1 MKRFILTFAI
11 FLLIDF
17 IWLAKVAPN
26 FYKTN
31 IGHLMSDKV
40 NFIPAIIF
48 YLVYIVA
55 LLVFVINPA
64 VESES
69 ILKALYLGAL
79 IGFAMYGTYDL
90 TNMATLKEWPLMVTI
105 VDLIWGTFIT
115 SATSVLSTLVIL
127 KIGFFK

>member
-17 IWLAKVAPN
+17 VWLAKVAPN

-40 NFIPAIIF
+40 NFVPAIIF

-64 VESES
+64 VESGNVM
-69 ILKALYLGAL
+69 KALYLGAL

-90 TNMATLKEWPLMVTI
+90 TNMATLKGWPIMVTV

-115 SATSVLSTLVIL
+115 SATSVISTLLIL
-127 KIGFFK
+127 KVNFFK